1 MKIVA
6 VIVSF
11 REESCLFNEET
22 RSKEDRDRCHQKVMI
37 VKPESMSQVPNPKL
51 QFYLALRPTLRLW
64 ETSTS
69 KVLRNCERFKLANI

>member
-11 REESCLFNEET
+11 REESCFFNEET

-51 QFYLALRPTLRLW
+51 QFNLGRCYAYEHFENP
-64 ETSTS
+64 
-69 KVLRNCERFKLANI
+69 